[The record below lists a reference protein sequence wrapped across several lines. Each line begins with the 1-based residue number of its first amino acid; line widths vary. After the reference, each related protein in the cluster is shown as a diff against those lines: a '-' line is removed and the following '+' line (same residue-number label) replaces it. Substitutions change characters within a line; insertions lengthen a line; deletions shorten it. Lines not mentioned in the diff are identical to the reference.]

1 MQNLIPTRQ
10 FQFSFYATLFVL
22 YGVLIFQCL
31 YNRSVWND
39 EACLILTITNR
50 HARDLF
56 LPLDYL
62 QIAPVL
68 FLQIV
73 KLTTVLFGD
82 SEYALRLFPLLCSL
96 AAIPLFYFFCLRFTG
111 NRMLALF
118 AIILLAISP
127 GFIYYSSEVKQYCT
141 DLFVTLLLYNTAFNN
156 SDSLVKRRTL
166 ALSIV
171 GVIAIF
177 LSNISIIILVTI
189 GLFFLYTSWKT
200 KSIKR
205 EHWIPAVVWIIA
217 FGINFL
223 LFIKDHP
230 SASYMREFWQMA
242 FMPLDVFGSPFRDFM
257 RRSMKIF
264 STLLFSFPGPYL
276 FLITLLLFL
285 GGLLAMLLE
294 KRYLLLHLC
303 VTPIAIHLGLSAIKM
318 YPFEMRLLLY
328 QAPFYILSI
337 IFGLYWVV
345 NKLISNPRSR
355 IAITSICIALM
366 AVKTFMNYPMTSD
379 EIKHAIKY
387 INSMHKPGESM
398 YVAAGASPAVKY
410 YRQRGF
416 AKFDDL
422 SLSLGKETFYDPR
435 NFLKNIDDLHGRV
448 WLLSSDVFPFRNN
461 KEEEKAIAT
470 AIKERG
476 KLVSQKDFIGS
487 TVYLYDMH

>member
-1 MQNLIPTRQ
+1 MQTLIPTRK
-10 FQFSFYATLFVL
+10 FQFSFCATLFVL
-22 YGVLIFQCL
+22 YCVLIFQYL

-50 HARDLF
+50 HARDLL

-82 SEYALRLFPLLCSL
+82 SEYALRLFPLLCGL
-96 AAIPLFYFFCLRFTG
+96 AAIPIFYFFCLRFTG
-111 NRMLALF
+111 NRVLALF
-118 AIILLAISP
+118 AIVLLAVSP

-156 SDSLVKRRTL
+156 SDFLVKRRTL

-171 GVIAIF
+171 GVVAVF
-177 LSNISIIILVTI
+177 LSNVSVIILFTI
-189 GLFFLYTSWKT
+189 GLFFLYTTWKT
-200 KSIKR
+200 KKIKR

-217 FGINFL
+217 FGVNFL

-242 FMPLDVFGSPFRDFM
+242 FMPLNIFGTPFRHFM
-257 RRSMKIF
+257 IRSVKIF
-264 STLLFSFPGPYL
+264 SIVLPSLPGTYF
-276 FLITLLLFL
+276 FLVTLLLFL
-285 GGLLAMLLE
+285 AGLLAMFLE
-294 KRYLLLHLC
+294 KRFLLLYLC
-303 VTPIAIHLGLSAIKM
+303 VAPIAIHLGLSAIQM

-355 IAITSICIALM
+355 IAITGICIALM
-366 AVKTFMNYPMTSD
+366 AVKTFMAYPKTSD
-379 EIKHAIKY
+379 EIKQAIKY

-398 YVAAGASPAVKY
+398 YVTAGAAPGIKY

-422 SLSLGKETFYDPR
+422 SLSLGKETFYDR
-435 NFLKNIDDLHGRV
+435 RSFLEKIDGVHGRV
-448 WLLSSDVFPFRNN
+448 WLVASDVFPFRNN
-461 KEEEKAIAT
+461 KEEETAIAA
-470 AIKERG
+470 AIKQRG
-476 KLVSQKDFIGS
+476 KLISQKDFIGS